1 MSNTAPKYKFYPSL
15 LDKYKR
21 YLLSEAD
28 AEDFAN
34 VDAEGNYRLTPDQ
47 ISEKR
52 EEELLACVNRVKSA
66 TTEAQALGTAFNEII
81 DCLVNHRKSSREDVV
96 INSVKECHETRVRTI
111 SDGVDNMNDRVV
123 EERIDTPAYIN
134 AQVEN
139 FVFKFNIADCKAAA
153 EYFAGCLPQYYCKAN
168 LQTKYGVVELYGYAD
183 ELHRNKV
190 YDIKT
195 TSKYSFGKYENGTQK
210 DLYPYCLI
218 ESGEMTECA
227 SFEYTVYVPSGGTS
241 RTPLISFTQY
251 KEVYDY
257 NHEKA
262 TARLRELCEGLIEW
276 LEAHR
281 ALITDKKIFGGENE

>member
-1 MSNTAPKYKFYPSL
+1 MSNTAPKYRFYPTL
-15 LDKYKR
+15 LGIYQR
-21 YLLSEAD
+21 YLQSEIA
-28 AEDFAN
+28 AEDFTN

-47 ISEKR
+47 IAEQR
-52 EEELLACVNRVKSA
+52 EEELLACVNRVKSE
-66 TTEAQALGTAFNEII
+66 TTEAQAKGTAFNEII
-81 DCLVNHRKSSREDVV
+81 DCLVNNRKSSREDTE
-96 INSVKECHETRVRTI
+96 IKSVRDNEDKPFAIETTT
-111 SDGVDNMNDRVV
+111 DGFTFLFD
-123 EERIDTPAYIN
+123 IDT
-134 AQVEN
+134 
-139 FVFKFNIADCKAAA
+139 CKRAA
-153 EYFAGCLPQYYCKAN
+153 EYFAGCIPQYYCKAD
-168 LQTKYGVVELYGYAD
+168 LQTKYGIVELYGYAD

-195 TSKYSFGKYENGTQK
+195 TKSYSFGKYEDGTQK

-227 SFEYTVYVPSGGTS
+227 SFEYTVFVPSGGTS
-241 RTPLISFTQY
+241 RTPLITMTMY

-257 NHEKA
+257 NHAKA